1 MHKGGLWVLLALVL
15 LAGIGETAAVATPE
29 SIAAAN
35 NVYVSN
41 MSFDPGAF
49 FTGDT
54 GTVTVTVTNGNA
66 NQAIGVNHATFG
78 DRQFQLT
85 SGTYD
90 TSSDI
95 GPHQSRTYQFSI
107 VSDAPT
113 GSYFPTFSL
122 DLRDADNLYHRG
134 MVWVD
139 NTPLTVTVLS
149 KPDSFTR
156 AKKDTISLQIANPRK
171 NEVKNV
177 VVDIA
182 GGDGV
187 EIMPA
192 SRYVG
197 SLASGASVLE
207 NFSVTPGRESVL
219 NATVSYDNGDNHHHA
234 DLQVPVLFSPDKK
247 KANPVVSN
255 IAVTSVAGIIH
266 VTGDITNA
274 GLTTANAVSVT
285 SLGPA
290 IPQDPYKT
298 YVIGTLKPDDFGSF
312 EVTFSADRSTTVPLQ
327 LSYKDADGNVQTSTE
342 YVTIPQYSSVA
353 KKTGFPVLPVA
364 AVIIVLVLFVGGWVL
379 YLRKYNQ

>member
-1 MHKGGLWVLLALVL
+1 MYRAGLWVLLAIVL

-29 SIAAAN
+29 SIAEAN

-49 FTGDT
+49 FTGDS
-54 GTVTVTVTNGNA
+54 GTVTVTVTNGNPSRT
-66 NQAIGVNHATFG
+66 IGVNHATFG

-95 GPHQSRTYQFSI
+95 GPRQSRTYQFTV
-107 VSDAPT
+107 VSNAPT

-122 DLRDADNLYHRG
+122 NLREADNLYYRG
-134 MVWVD
+134 MVRVD

-156 AKKDTISLQIANPRK
+156 AKKDTISLQVANPRK
-171 NEVKNV
+171 NDVKNV
-177 VVDIA
+177 IVDIA

-207 NFSVTPGRESVL
+207 TFSVTPDRETVL
-219 NATVSYDNGDNHHHA
+219 NATMSYDNGDNHHHT
-234 DLQVPVLFSPDKK
+234 DLQVPIRFSPDKK
-247 KANPVVSN
+247 KANPVISN
-255 IAVTSVAGIIH
+255 IEVTSVAGIVQ

-274 GLTTANAVSVT
+274 GLTTANAVLVT

-312 EVTFSADRSTTVPLQ
+312 EVTFSADGGTTVPLQ
-327 LSYKDADGNVQTSTE
+327 VSYKDADGNIQTSTE
-342 YVTIPQYSSVA
+342 MVTVPQYSAVA

-364 AVIIVLVLFVGGWVL
+364 AVIIVLALFVGGWAL
-379 YLRKYNQ
+379 YLRKYQQ